1 MFSFFV
7 CNASHKNKNWWKKL
21 KYNIMTCEKM
31 EHQIEMMYFNLLL
44 QKKIIDIHVE
54 IEKK

>member
-54 IEKK
+54 IEKM